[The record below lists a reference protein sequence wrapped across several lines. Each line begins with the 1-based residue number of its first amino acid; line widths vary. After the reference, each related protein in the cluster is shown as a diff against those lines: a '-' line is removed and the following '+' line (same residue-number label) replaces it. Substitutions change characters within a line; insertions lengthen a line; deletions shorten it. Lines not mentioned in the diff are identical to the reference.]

1 MFFDR
6 RPNNVILLVISIS
19 CRGFFIMF
27 EIDLRQMS
35 PVLGYRYADC
45 LGHLKTAVADEHCR
59 RERGRALLAKLN
71 EGF

>member
-1 MFFDR
+1 
-6 RPNNVILLVISIS
+6 
-19 CRGFFIMF
+19 MF